1 MSNPNTAANRTPYFS
16 LSSAARFWEPRRL
29 FYNFILTTTAIF
41 WIITTW
47 PHFRSAIALS
57 SLAKLF
63 VLALFANL
71 CYSAAYFADLGIQ
84 RLPNLLRHRYR
95 WILWTLGTI
104 FAIMIESYWI
114 NDEIYPDFNNALAIF
129 LQSSILC

>member
-1 MSNPNTAANRTPYFS
+1 MSDPNIAANSNPSFS
-16 LSSAARFWEPRRL
+16 LSSAARFWEPRRA
-29 FYNFILTTTAIF
+29 FYNFILAATAIF
-41 WIITTW
+41 WTIMTW

-71 CYSAAYFADLGIQ
+71 GYSAVYLADLGIQ
-84 RLPNLLRHRYR
+84 HLPDLSRHRYR
-95 WILWTLGTI
+95 WILFALGTV

-114 NDEIYPDFNNALAIF
+114 NDEIYPDFNN
-129 LQSSILC
+129 